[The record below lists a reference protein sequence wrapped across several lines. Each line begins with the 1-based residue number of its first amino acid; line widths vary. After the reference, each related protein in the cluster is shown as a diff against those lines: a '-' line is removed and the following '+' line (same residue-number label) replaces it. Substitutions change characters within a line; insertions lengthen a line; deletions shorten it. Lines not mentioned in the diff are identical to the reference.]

1 MRQKKNYGAIDNFRF
16 LAALLIVAI
25 HTSPLASFSGT
36 ADFLVTY
43 CFGRIAVP
51 FFFMVTGFFVLAP
64 YQKAAARSQ
73 AGAGA
78 PSHRRLGHSPVWKGS
93 SSGKVWKFL
102 RKTAVL
108 YAAATAL
115 YFPIRIY
122 SKQLEGKGIG
132 DWLKDIFFDGTFY
145 HLWYLPAVLMGCLL
159 LMGLMKTCSP
169 LMLSIASFALYLVG
183 LLGDSYYGLVSQG
196 KFLKPVYEGIF
207 SISAF
212 TRNGIFFAPVFLWMG
227 VVIANGKIRLPRS
240 QALTGFLVS
249 LAGMLGEGLFT
260 YQMGW
265 QKHNSMYLFL
275 LPAMFFLFL
284 WLLSL
289 EGEPFALVR
298 DCSMCIYII
307 HPLCIILVRGVAGAI
322 NMTKLFVEQSFVHY
336 LSVCAASVALSLL
349 AAYGMQYIKEKRAF
363 F

>member
-1 MRQKKNYGAIDNFRF
+1 MRQRKNYGAVDNFRL

-25 HTSPLASFSGT
+25 HTAPLASFSET

-51 FFFMVTGFFVLAP
+51 FFLMVTGFFVLAP
-64 YQKAAARSQ
+64 YQRAGRSP
-73 AGAGA
+73 A
-78 PSHRRLGHSPVWKGS
+78 WKES
-93 SSGKVWKFL
+93 ASERAWKFL

-115 YFPIRIY
+115 YFPIKIY
-122 SKQLEGKGIG
+122 SKQLEGMGVG
-132 DWLKDIFFDGTFY
+132 DWLKEIFFDGTFY

-159 LMGLMKTCSP
+159 LMGLMKAISSLT
-169 LMLSIASFALYLVG
+169 LSAVVLALYFVG

-196 KFLKPVYEGIF
+196 RIIKAVYEGIF
-207 SISAF
+207 SVSSY

-227 VVIANGKIRLPRS
+227 VLIANGKIRIPSR

-249 LAGMLGEGLFT
+249 LAGMLGEGLLS
-260 YQMGW
+260 YSLGW

-275 LPAMFFLFL
+275 LPAMFFLFQ

-289 EGEPFALVR
+289 EGESFAMAR

-307 HPLCIILVRGVAGAI
+307 HPLCIILVRGAAGAMK
-322 NMTKLFVEQSFVHY
+322 MTGIFVKQSLVHY
-336 LSVCAASVALSLL
+336 LSVCAASIALSMLF
-349 AAYGMQYIKEKRAF
+349 AYGMRLIKGKRRG
-363 F
+363 

>member
-115 YFPIRIY
+115 YFPIRI
-122 SKQLEGKGIG
+122 
-132 DWLKDIFFDGTFY
+132 
-145 HLWYLPAVLMGCLL
+145 
-159 LMGLMKTCSP
+159 
-169 LMLSIASFALYLVG
+169 
-183 LLGDSYYGLVSQG
+183 
-196 KFLKPVYEGIF
+196 
-207 SISAF
+207 
-212 TRNGIFFAPVFLWMG
+212 
-227 VVIANGKIRLPRS
+227 
-240 QALTGFLVS
+240 
-249 LAGMLGEGLFT
+249 
-260 YQMGW
+260 
-265 QKHNSMYLFL
+265 
-275 LPAMFFLFL
+275 
-284 WLLSL
+284 
-289 EGEPFALVR
+289 
-298 DCSMCIYII
+298 
-307 HPLCIILVRGVAGAI
+307 
-322 NMTKLFVEQSFVHY
+322 
-336 LSVCAASVALSLL
+336 
-349 AAYGMQYIKEKRAF
+349 
-363 F
+363 